1 MNNDIENLKK
11 RLIYRSQYRGT
22 KEMDKL
28 VGSFVNTYIN
38 SFDSKKLNEL
48 EKFLTIDDDNLYKFY
63 NNQIDN
69 IEGANE
75 ELLRLF
81 KIFVY
86 KKGWRRDWDS
96 NPGKSC
102 PFAGFQDRCFQPLSH
117 LSVSKVL

>member
-38 SFDSKKLNEL
+38 NFDSEKLNEL

-63 NNQIDN
+63 NNQLDN
-69 IEGANE
+69 IEVQIRN
-75 ELLRLF
+75 F
-81 KIFVY
+81 
-86 KKGWRRDWDS
+86 
-96 NPGKSC
+96 
-102 PFAGFQDRCFQPLSH
+102 
-117 LSVSKVL
+117 

>member
-38 SFDSKKLNEL
+38 NFDSEKLNEL

-63 NNQIDN
+63 NNQLDK
-69 IEGANE
+69 IEGANK

-81 KIFVY
+81 KTFVY
-86 KKGWRRDWDS
+86 KK
-96 NPGKSC
+96 
-102 PFAGFQDRCFQPLSH
+102 
-117 LSVSKVL
+117 